1 MTASPLLRAIIAM
14 TIASA
19 FIAFTTVMAKGLAG
33 GFETDT
39 TLHPL
44 QVGFGRFFFAAIL
57 WTLIWFGTGQRFE
70 KVHLRLHG
78 IRVLLGYLTSTSIF
92 WASSLM
98 VLADATAI
106 SFLSPMIT
114 LLLAWLFLHE
124 RVGWMRIF
132 AVAVM
137 VTGAMILLRPGTS
150 AFQPA
155 ALIAL
160 FAALTGGVEA
170 IAIKVLTNR
179 ERVLQILFINNLMGV
194 FLATA
199 LASLVWVWPTPFQW
213 TALASVGLGMAAAQ
227 ISFTWAMRQV
237 EASVIMP
244 FIYTSLLFAAFM
256 DFWLFGD
263 LPDAWAGVGAL
274 VIVAG
279 GILLAWRE
287 SVRRSP
293 AREPESD

>member
-1 MTASPLLRAIIAM
+1 MRAAGRGAGLSLVRASQALPR
-14 TIASA
+14 
-19 FIAFTTVMAKGLAG
+19 
-33 GFETDT
+33 
-39 TLHPL
+39 
-44 QVGFGRFFFAAIL
+44 
-57 WTLIWFGTGQRFE
+57 
-70 KVHLRLHG
+70 
-78 IRVLLGYLTSTSIF
+78 
-92 WASSLM
+92 
-98 VLADATAI
+98 
-106 SFLSPMIT
+106 IT
-114 LLLAWLFLHE
+114 LLLAWLFLRE

-244 FIYTSLLFAAFM
+244 FIYTSLLFAAVM